1 MTGIIGDDDLERL
14 INLSRKFDGGENSF
28 KRGGGN
34 GCLSSGWSGED
45 GVATE
50 RV

>member
-28 KRGGGN
+28 KRGWRL
-34 GCLSSGWSGED
+34 CEVLPTSDIRREI
-45 GVATE
+45 
-50 RV
+50 